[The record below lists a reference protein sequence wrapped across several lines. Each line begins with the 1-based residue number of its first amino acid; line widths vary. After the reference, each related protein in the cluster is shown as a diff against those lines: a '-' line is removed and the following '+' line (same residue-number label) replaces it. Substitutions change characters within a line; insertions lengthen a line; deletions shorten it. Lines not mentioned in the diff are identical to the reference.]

1 MLRNFKYVVGLV
13 FVFVLILSVSV
24 GYANEEQQITVL
36 LDSNPIKFD
45 VAPTIIDGVTL
56 VPLRAIFE
64 ALDINVGWDEAT
76 QTVMCTKDS
85 TIIVL
90 QIDNEN
96 AFINGEKHLL
106 DVPAKL
112 INSRTLVPI
121 GFIETATGAN
131 VNWDEQTNTVII
143 STAE

>member
-121 GFIETATGAN
+121 GFIEAATGAN